1 MSIGTETG
9 IETGIETTEIVTEID
24 SGSVNV
30 TRCTKD
36 SIRASS
42 PWTALD
48 THDTEPDW
56 LLPEVD

>member
-24 SGSVNV
+24 SGSENV

-42 PWTALD
+42 RWTALD
-48 THDTEPDW
+48 THDTEPD
-56 LLPEVD
+56 